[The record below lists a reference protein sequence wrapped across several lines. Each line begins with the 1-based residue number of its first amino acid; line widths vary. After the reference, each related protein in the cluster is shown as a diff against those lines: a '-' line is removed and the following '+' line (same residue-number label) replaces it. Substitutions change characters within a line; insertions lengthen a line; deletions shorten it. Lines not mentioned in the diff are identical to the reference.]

1 MAVGPIGPN
10 MLWPMNCGVAG
21 VLRCPS
27 AGGVGG
33 CVGCI
38 GCCPWNVGGHAAV
51 VVLGGCVGCI
61 GCCPWNVGGYVALAL
76 AAVVVLGG
84 SGCTGPVPVLAT
96 APSGAGA

>member
-27 AGGVGG
+27 AGGV
-33 CVGCI
+33 
-38 GCCPWNVGGHAAV
+38 
-51 VVLGGCVGCI
+51 GGCVGCI